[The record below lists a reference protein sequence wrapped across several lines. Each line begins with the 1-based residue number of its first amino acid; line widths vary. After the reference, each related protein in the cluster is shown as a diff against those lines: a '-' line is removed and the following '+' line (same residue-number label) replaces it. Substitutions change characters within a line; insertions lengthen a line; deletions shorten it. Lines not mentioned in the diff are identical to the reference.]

1 MTMFILQTILLL
13 LITGVIGYLIGS
25 ILCHW
30 LTGGK
35 TETSAEASSS
45 AETVMEEKKA
55 EPEPV
60 KAVEPEPKP
69 VPAPEPEPKP
79 EPAPVSKPEPAASE
93 PERETQPEPEPA
105 AVASA
110 ASAFVSSGPEP
121 VFLKEAQGDADD
133 LKKIKG
139 VGPKLESKLNNLGIY
154 HFAQIAVWT
163 KENVAF
169 VDDKLSFKGRIDR
182 DDWIEQAKILAEGGE
197 TEFSKRK

>member
-30 LTGGK
+30 LTGSK
-35 TETSAEASSS
+35 AETSAEASLP
-45 AETVMEEKKA
+45 AETIAEEKTA
-55 EPEPV
+55 EAEPV
-60 KAVEPEPKP
+60 KVAEPAPE
-69 VPAPEPEPKP
+69 PAPEPEPEP
-79 EPAPVSKPEPAASE
+79 EPEPVSKPTPA
-93 PERETQPEPEPA
+93 PEPEPQSEPEPA
-105 AVASA
+105 TTAGT

-121 VFLKEAQGDADD
+121 VFLNEAQGDADD

-139 VGPKLESKLNNLGIY
+139 VGPKLESKLNDLGIY

-182 DDWIEQAKILAEGGE
+182 DGWIEQAKVLAEGGE